1 MAKVEL
7 SPPVLHSSSAAEG
20 GWKSRNVFLK
30 LLNGNVGTHASPQG
44 VLRTDRRV
52 GQKCL
57 KGSNHAG
64 FIVQQT

>member
-7 SPPVLHSSSAAEG
+7 SPHVLHSSSAAEG

-30 LLNGNVGTHASPQG
+30 VLNGNVETHAS
-44 VLRTDRRV
+44 DRRV

-57 KGSNHAG
+57 KGGSYAG
-64 FIVQQT
+64 FIVQPT